1 MRWWVLRASRVHRC
15 LPVSPTD
22 QATGSTL
29 GAPAPSSP
37 GAVALRVRE
46 VIAETPDAKTIVF
59 DAPGDQFSYRP
70 GQFLTLRIPSDRT
83 GSVARCYSL
92 SSSPRHD
99 DTLMVTVKRTVD
111 GYGSNW
117 LCDNIAAGQ
126 IIESLPPAGAFT
138 PKDVD
143 RDLLLVGAGSGITP
157 LLSIMKT
164 ALLDGSGRVVLF
176 YANRYPESVI
186 FATQLRSLFGEYPE
200 RLTVVHWIE
209 SVQGLPTH
217 LALRSVLQPYG
228 DFEAFICGP
237 KPFMQGARQA
247 LEQIGLPRARIH
259 IESFVSLSDDPFGHH
274 GPPIVTAD
282 SVEDKRDAARV
293 TVELHGATHEL
304 AWPRSKTLIDV
315 LLAHGVEAP
324 YSCREGECGSC
335 QATVLSGQVEMANA
349 GALDEEDIADGLV
362 LGCQA
367 HPVSDRV
374 AVEF

>member
-1 MRWWVLRASRVHRC
+1 
-15 LPVSPTD
+15 
-22 QATGSTL
+22 
-29 GAPAPSSP
+29 
-37 GAVALRVRE
+37 
-46 VIAETPDAKTIVF
+46 
-59 DAPGDQFSYRP
+59 
-70 GQFLTLRIPSDRT
+70 
-83 GSVARCYSL
+83 
-92 SSSPRHD
+92 
-99 DTLMVTVKRTVD
+99 MVTVKRTVD

-126 IIESLPPAGAFT
+126 IIESLSPTGAFT

-176 YANRYPESVI
+176 YANRDPESVI
-186 FATQLRSLFGEYPE
+186 FATQLRFLFGEYPE

-259 IESFVSLSDDPFGHH
+259 IENFVSLSDDPFGHH

-367 HPVSDRV
+367 HPVSDHV
-374 AVEF
+374 AVEFSIVGSDLRLRTGDLAGVFWRWHQGEVHRARNGDVQGGNAGRRISQTSCAHIVVLRPPSGPCPRCPAQRPRGRGACH